1 MRNLCIIIDIQ
12 ARSFTQV
19 NSRRLQSQCLAITA
33 FCKAQQKNNYIIL
46 SSPKKKKLCQKYFDT
61 ALLNDFT
68 KLSQVSLERF
78 AVYTCLKT
86 ADRFF
91 LNLTYTLTSKTK
103 LLAYFF

>member
-1 MRNLCIIIDIQ
+1 MVLKRPSDGLPKDDC
-12 ARSFTQV
+12 
-19 NSRRLQSQCLAITA
+19 
-33 FCKAQQKNNYIIL
+33 IIL

-61 ALLNDFT
+61 ALLNNYT
-68 KLSQVSLERF
+68 KLTQVSLERF
-78 AVYTCLKT
+78 AVYACLET